1 MSFSIIIPMYNESSL
16 CEKTAQEL
24 LSAFSDAFPEEPFEL
39 IFSDDG
45 SADDSAEKI
54 ARLAAHDTRVRLV
67 RAPHNMGKG
76 AAVRRGM
83 LAATGDDMLFTDC
96 DLAYGI
102 AQPIALLRF
111 HRQSGA
117 AVTVGS
123 RAKHKNGYAGYGA
136 LRRLFSRAFLLFCR
150 ILSGLR
156 QSDVQTGLKC
166 FRGDTARAV
175 FSRATLCGFGFDTE
189 ILLLAKACG
198 AEIKEY
204 PVCIERSDASL
215 GRRSRVHL
223 FSDAFL
229 MLRDILRAKKAVRA
243 AKTEPRQAPRA

>member
-24 LSAFSDAFPEEPFEL
+24 LSAFSDAFPKEPFEL

-45 SADDSAEKI
+45 STDDSAEKI
-54 ARLAAHDTRVRLV
+54 ARLAAGDARVRLV
-67 RAPHNMGKG
+67 RAPRNMGKG

-96 DLAYGI
+96 DLAYGT
-102 AQPIALLRF
+102 AQPVALLRF
-111 HRQSGA
+111 HRKSG
-117 AVTVGS
+117 
-123 RAKHKNGYAGYGA
+123 
-136 LRRLFSRAFLLFCR
+136 
-150 ILSGLR
+150 
-156 QSDVQTGLKC
+156 
-166 FRGDTARAV
+166 
-175 FSRATLCGFGFDTE
+175 
-189 ILLLAKACG
+189 
-198 AEIKEY
+198 
-204 PVCIERSDASL
+204 ASL

-243 AKTEPRQAPRA
+243 AKNEPRQAPRA